1 MRLRRSTTNS
11 KSLRF
16 ILTLDPRTHGLACA
30 YLDQHFSSAYIAALI
45 EQDLRHRDHVLTTDT
60 GMQAYERMRS
70 SIELN
75 GEPGRPSK
83 RAGAS
88 AVDRSSATASGAVE
102 SSLSISTANR
112 RLFSAFVAQ
121 SKGTEL

>member
-30 YLDQHFSSAYIAALI
+30 YLDQHFSSAYIAELI
-45 EQDLRHRDHVLTTDT
+45 EQDLRHRDHVLTTEE

-75 GEPGRPSK
+75 GEPGRPRK
-83 RAGAS
+83 RADAI
-88 AVDRSSATASGAVE
+88 DRSSASNSGAVE
-102 SSLSISTANR
+102 SGPIISTANR
-112 RLFSAFVAQ
+112 SLFNAFAAQ